1 VHRRLTIGEARW
13 PETTEFS
20 AIATCWNRNAS
31 TVMLGFVW
39 GGYERLCLDVLLH
52 IDVALADEQL
62 ERSITQILTP
72 KIRDCMSGYEPFH
85 IEQGVYEYETRVSAS
100 AQPPLYDLAFV
111 LKANPRIMWP
121 LEAKVLRTD
130 GDVGRYVNEI
140 TGNFLT
146 CRYAPFS
153 REGAM
158 LGYLLAGVPANTF
171 EAIEKKVPC
180 TLDDHPV
187 FAVRN
192 LKTSFHTRLVPLG
205 KTYPNTFWCHHL
217 IMELLSY
224 TPPRKGCPL

>member
-1 VHRRLTIGEARW
+1 MHKRLTIGEARW

-20 AIATCWNRNAS
+20 TVAARWNRNAS

-39 GGYERLCLDVLLH
+39 KGYELLCEEVLFK

-72 KIRDCMSGYEPFH
+72 QIRDCMTGYEPFH
-85 IEQGVYEYETRVSAS
+85 IEQGVYEYETSVSAS

-111 LKANPRIMWP
+111 LKSNPRIMWP
-121 LEAKVLRTD
+121 MEAKVLRSD

-153 REGAM
+153 GEGAM
-158 LGYLLAGVPANTF
+158 LGYLLAGDPARAFENIAINTPCILEDHPDFGSHAHKTSDHNRSVPA
-171 EAIEKKVPC
+171 
-180 TLDDHPV
+180 D
-187 FAVRN
+187 
-192 LKTSFHTRLVPLG
+192 
-205 KTYPNTFWCHHL
+205 KTYSINFRCHHL
-217 IMELLSY
+217 IM
-224 TPPRKGCPL
+224 PLKS